1 MIFTIHKLNRTMKKQ
16 LLIASFFLIFSG
28 AMHAQAQL
36 PLGYYLRET
45 IDFYN
50 MNHFA
55 EGKWKTDYTESNI
68 KGSPYLNNEFV
79 TGTIYTTQKQQYN
92 GIPLRYNI
100 YNDDLE
106 FKKPSEEVLAL
117 AAPEIVEYAVF
128 GENILSFSD
137 YYQGNK
143 VKKGFLLVLEPGK
156 ASLMAKA
163 SVTFQKATEP
173 AAYKDA
179 EPAKFIRKADTYYIR
194 IGNTTAV
201 EISNKKSLLEAFPDN
216 RDKVEAF
223 IDKNKIKTNK
233 AESLK
238 EVVKYY
244 NSL

>member
-1 MIFTIHKLNRTMKKQ
+1 MKKQ
-16 LLIASFFLIFSG
+16 LLIAAFFLIFGG
-28 AMHAQAQL
+28 AMHAQAQI
-36 PLGYYLRET
+36 PLEYYLREA

-50 MNHFA
+50 TNQFA
-55 EGKWKTDYTESNI
+55 EGKWKTDYTENNI
-68 KGSPYLNNEFV
+68 QGSPYLNNEFV
-79 TGTIYTTQKQQYN
+79 SGTIYTTQKQQYN
-92 GIPLRYNI
+92 NIPLRYNI

-128 GENILSFSD
+128 GDNIISFAD
-137 YYQGNK
+137 YYQGSK

-163 SVTFQKATEP
+163 SVAFQKATEP
-173 AAYKDA
+173 APFKEA
-179 EPAKFIRKADTYYIR
+179 EPAKFIRKTDTFYIR
-194 IGNTTAV
+194 IANTTAV
-201 EISNKKSLLEAFPDN
+201 EISNKKSLIEAFPDN

-223 IDKNKIKTNK
+223 IDKNKIKPNK
-233 AESLK
+233 PDGLK

>member
-1 MIFTIHKLNRTMKKQ
+1 MKKQ
-16 LLIASFFLIFSG
+16 LLIASFFLIIGG

-36 PLGYYLRET
+36 PLGYFTRET

-50 MNHFA
+50 MHHFA

-79 TGTIYTTQKQQYN
+79 SGTIYTTQKQQYN
-92 GIPLRYNI
+92 SIPLRYNI

-106 FKKPSEEVLAL
+106 FKKPTEEVLAL
-117 AAPEIVEYAVF
+117 AAPEIVEYAAF
-128 GENILSFSD
+128 GDNIISYSD
-137 YYQGNK
+137 YYQGSK

-156 ASLMAKA
+156 ANLMARA

-173 AAYKDA
+173 AAYKEA

-194 IGNTTAV
+194 IGNSTAV
-201 EISNKKSLLEAFPDN
+201 EINNKKSLIEAFPDN

-233 AESLK
+233 PDGLK

-244 NSL
+244 NSLQ